1 MGKPISSDATV
12 CQGGNPSRPVE
23 PPALDALHLVSAV
36 GEARSDSLLHLNNNI
51 SDETPSPSTTN
62 LSPYHKK
69 SAYTLANN
77 VQRFCDLYGIEN
89 CAFLTLTFPDN
100 VTDHREASR
109 RFNNMNRRYLSVHYG
124 EWIWARERQD
134 RGAWHFHIIIQCKG
148 DIRTGFDW
156 DEYLAWIKDYKSG
169 KRRRLKTGNTLL
181 RSLWEMNRRA
191 FANYGFG
198 RSEILPIRSTAEAV
212 ANYVGEYISKQIGQ
226 RPEEDKG
233 VRLTSHSAGF
243 AASTPKFSWNTDGG
257 KMWRSNVRLLALFL
271 KCGDIDDISEKLGPG
286 WPYRYKD
293 AILDVREVLDSLPPA
308 PF

>member
-1 MGKPISSDATV
+1 M
-12 CQGGNPSRPVE
+12 CQGGDLTSTPPSGD
-23 PPALDALHLVSAV
+23 PPAADAKRWPPEGFPEG
-36 GEARSDSLLHLNNNI
+36 GEARSDSLLYLNNNI
-51 SDETPSPSTTN
+51 SDGATLPSTTN

-124 EWIWARERQD
+124 EWIWDRERQD

-156 DEYLAWIKDYKSG
+156 DEYLSWIADFKAG
-169 KRRRLKTGNTLL
+169 KKRRLKTGNPFL

-198 RSEILPIRSTAEAV
+198 RTEILPIRSSAEAV
-212 ANYVGEYISKQIGQ
+212 AKYVGKYIAKQIGQ

-233 VRLTSHSAGF
+233 VRLTSHSSGF
-243 AASTPKFSWNTDGG
+243 VACSPKFSWNTDGG

-271 KCGDIDDISEKLGPG
+271 KCGDIDDIGEKLGPG

-293 AILDVREVLDSLPPA
+293 AVLDIRGVLDGLPPA